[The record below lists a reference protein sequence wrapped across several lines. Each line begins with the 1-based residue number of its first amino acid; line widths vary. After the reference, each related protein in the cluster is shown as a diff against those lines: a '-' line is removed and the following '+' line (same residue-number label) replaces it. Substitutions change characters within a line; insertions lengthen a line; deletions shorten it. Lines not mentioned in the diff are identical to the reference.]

1 MSIGE
6 IYVENLRTGDY
17 KWIEKN
23 TNQWYNLNTDA
34 TEVEVEWNKTNDS
47 IIENELKKGSV
58 RIIKVDE
65 DDNSIRIP
73 NVTFEVLDKDNNL
86 LEKITTNENGEAKT
100 KEYAIR
106 DYEQLKIHEI
116 ETDQW
121 YVLNDEM
128 QTVTLEA
135 NQIKDITFTNEKKK
149 GQIRVIKVDM
159 DNNEVLLE
167 GVTFD
172 ILDEQGNI
180 VDTITTD
187 SNGEAITKRLPIDQ
201 EYTILEK
208 STLQNYVLTE
218 ETQTVTLEQDQ
229 IKDVTFQ
236 NEKKKGQ
243 IRVIKVDMDNNEV
256 LLEGVT
262 FDVLDEQGNVVDT
275 ITTDSNGEATTK
287 RLPIDQKYTVLEKS
301 TLQNY
306 VLTEETQTVTL
317 KPDQIKDITFEN
329 EKLKGYIEI
338 TKLSEDDN
346 KYNGV
351 AAGTPLEGAIF
362 DIYDSENNIVDTV
375 TTGKDGKATSKL
387 LEKGEY
393 TVKEQSSGSI
403 YYLLNENEYKVE
415 IKEHKE
421 IVPITITNK
430 SVEISVSVE
439 KTGYVETQK
448 NDTIKYDF
456 SNVANT
462 SNIYLDSFKW
472 KDYLPTDYIRLTEI
486 VTGTWNQ
493 DITYSITYKTNL
505 NDEERIL
512 ADNLNSKENHKIDC
526 TNIGLQNGEYI
537 TEYSFNFG
545 RVDVGFKE
553 DIAPSIF
560 CKVLDTV
567 KNKDIFTN
575 KTETTGEYE
584 DLEDKDEDEWTT
596 VVYEKDVHA
605 KKLPKTGKV
614 RIVPRQSV

>member
-1 MSIGE
+1 MK
-6 IYVENLRTGDY
+6 RTLG
-17 KWIEKN
+17 KWY
-23 TNQWYNLNTDA
+23 TLNTEP

-47 IIENELKKGSV
+47 VIQNELKKGSIRV
-58 RIIKVDE
+58 IKVDK
-65 DDNSIRIP
+65 DDNAVRIP
-73 NVTFEVLDKDNNL
+73 NVTFEVLDKNNNV
-86 LEKITTNENGEAKT
+86 LEKITTNENGEATT
-100 KEYAIR
+100 KKYPIR

-116 ETDQW
+116 ETDKW
-121 YVLNDEM
+121 YVLDDETK
-128 QTVTLEA
+128 TVKLEA

-172 ILDEQGNI
+172 VLDEKGQV
-180 VDTITTD
+180 VDTIKTD
-187 SNGEAITKRLPIDQ
+187 SKGEATTKRLPIDQ
-201 EYTILEK
+201 KYTVLEK
-208 STLQNYVLTE
+208 STLQNYVLTK
-218 ETQTVTLEQDQ
+218 ETQTITLEQDE
-229 IKDVTFQ
+229 IKDITFE

-243 IRVIKVDMDNNEV
+243 IRVIKVDMDDNEV

-262 FDVLDEQGNVVDT
+262 FDVLDEKGQVVDT
-275 ITTDSNGEATTK
+275 IKTDSKGEATTK

-317 KPDQIKDITFEN
+317 EQDKIKDITFEN
-329 EKLKGYIEI
+329 EKIKGYIEI
-338 TKLSEDDN
+338 TKISEDDN

-375 TTGKDGKATSKL
+375 ITGKDGKATTKL
-387 LEKGEY
+387 LVKGEY
-393 TVKEQSSGSI
+393 TVKEKSSGSI
-403 YYLLNENEYKVE
+403 YYLLNENEYKAE

-421 IVPITITNK
+421 IVPLTITNK

-439 KTGYVETQK
+439 KTGYIETQK

-456 SNVANT
+456 SKIANN

-505 NDEERIL
+505 SSDERIL
-512 ADNLNSKENHKIDC
+512 VENLNSKENHKIDC
-526 TNIGLQNGEYI
+526 TNIGLQDGEYI
-537 TEYSFNFG
+537 TEYCFNFG
-545 RVDVGFKE
+545 RVDIGFKE
-553 DIAPSIF
+553 EIAPSIF

-567 KNKDIFTN
+567 ENKDMFTN
-575 KTETTGEYE
+575 KTETTGKYE
-584 DLEDKDEDEWTT
+584 DLIDTDEDEWTT

-605 KKLPKTGKV
+605 EKLPKTGN
-614 RIVPRQSV
+614 

>member
-1 MSIGE
+1 M
-6 IYVENLRTGDY
+6 
-17 KWIEKN
+17 
-23 TNQWYNLNTDA
+23 
-34 TEVEVEWNKTNDS
+34 
-47 IIENELKKGSV
+47 
-58 RIIKVDE
+58 
-65 DDNSIRIP
+65 
-73 NVTFEVLDKDNNL
+73 
-86 LEKITTNENGEAKT
+86 
-100 KEYAIR
+100 
-106 DYEQLKIHEI
+106 
-116 ETDQW
+116 
-121 YVLNDEM
+121 
-128 QTVTLEA
+128 
-135 NQIKDITFTNEKKK
+135 
-149 GQIRVIKVDM
+149 
-159 DNNEVLLE
+159 
-167 GVTFD
+167 
-172 ILDEQGNI
+172 
-180 VDTITTD
+180 
-187 SNGEAITKRLPIDQ
+187 
-201 EYTILEK
+201 
-208 STLQNYVLTE
+208 
-218 ETQTVTLEQDQ
+218 
-229 IKDVTFQ
+229 
-236 NEKKKGQ
+236 
-243 IRVIKVDMDNNEV
+243 
-256 LLEGVT
+256 
-262 FDVLDEQGNVVDT
+262 
-275 ITTDSNGEATTK
+275 
-287 RLPIDQKYTVLEKS
+287 
-301 TLQNY
+301 
-306 VLTEETQTVTL
+306 
-317 KPDQIKDITFEN
+317 
-329 EKLKGYIEI
+329 
-338 TKLSEDDN
+338 
-346 KYNGV
+346 
-351 AAGTPLEGAIF
+351 
-362 DIYDSENNIVDTV
+362 
-375 TTGKDGKATSKL
+375 

-526 TNIGLQNGEYI
+526 TNIGLQDGEYI

-567 KNKDIFTN
+567 ENKDIFTN

-605 KKLPKTGKV
+605 KKLPKTGK
-614 RIVPRQSV
+614 

>member
-1 MSIGE
+1 MKKILG
-6 IYVENLRTGDY
+6 
-17 KWIEKN
+17 K
-23 TNQWYNLNTDA
+23 WYNLNTEP

-47 IIENELKKGSV
+47 IIQNELKKGSV
-58 RIIKVDE
+58 RVIKVDK

-73 NVTFEVLDKDNNL
+73 NVTFEILDKNNNV

-106 DYEQLKIHEI
+106 DYDQLKIREI
-116 ETDQW
+116 ETNQW
-121 YVLNDEM
+121 YSLNNETK
-128 QTVTLEA
+128 TVKLES

-149 GQIRVIKVDM
+149 GQIRVIKVD
-159 DNNEVLLE
+159 
-167 GVTFD
+167 
-172 ILDEQGNI
+172 
-180 VDTITTD
+180 
-187 SNGEAITKRLPIDQ
+187 K
-201 EYTILEK
+201 
-208 STLQNYVLTE
+208 
-218 ETQTVTLEQDQ
+218 
-229 IKDVTFQ
+229 
-236 NEKKKGQ
+236 
-243 IRVIKVDMDNNEV
+243 DNNEV

-262 FDVLDEQGNVVDT
+262 FDVLDEKGQVVDT
-275 ITTDSNGEATTK
+275 IKTDSKGEAITK

-317 KPDQIKDITFEN
+317 EQDQIKDITFEN
-329 EKLKGYIEI
+329 EKKKGQIKVIKVDMDDNEVLLEGVTFDILDEKGQVVDTIKTDSKGEAITKRLPIDQKYTVLEKSTLQNYVLTEETQTVTLEQDQIKNITFENEKIKGYIEI
-338 TKLSEDDN
+338 TKISEDDN

-351 AAGTPLEGAIF
+351 TAGTPLEGAIF

-375 TTGKDGKATSKL
+375 TTGKDGKAKTTL
-387 LEKGEY
+387 LVKGDY
-393 TVKEQSSGSI
+393 VVKEKSSGSI

-421 IVPITITNK
+421 IVPVTITNK
-430 SVEISVSVE
+430 SVEISVDVE
-439 KTGYVETQK
+439 KTGYIETQK

-456 SNVANT
+456 SNIANT

-505 NDEERIL
+505 NSEERIL
-512 ADNLNSKENHKIDC
+512 KENLNSKENHKIDC
-526 TNIGLQNGEYI
+526 TNIELHDGEYI

-553 DIAPSIF
+553 EIAPSIF

-567 KNKDIFTN
+567 ENKNTFTN
-575 KTETTGEYE
+575 RTETIGEYE
-584 DLEDKDEDEWTT
+584 DLKEKAEDEWTT
-596 VVYEKDVHA
+596 VIYEKDVHA
-605 KKLPKTGKV
+605 KKLPKTGN
-614 RIVPRQSV
+614 

>member
-1 MSIGE
+1 MK
-6 IYVENLRTGDY
+6 RTLG
-17 KWIEKN
+17 KWY
-23 TNQWYNLNTDA
+23 TLNTEP

-47 IIENELKKGSV
+47 VIQNELKKGSIRV
-58 RIIKVDE
+58 IKVDK
-65 DDNSIRIP
+65 DDNAVRIP
-73 NVTFEVLDKDNNL
+73 NVTFEVLDKNNNV
-86 LEKITTNENGEAKT
+86 LEKITTNENGEATT
-100 KEYAIR
+100 KKYPIR

-116 ETDQW
+116 ETDKW
-121 YVLNDEM
+121 YVLDDETK
-128 QTVTLEA
+128 TVKLEA

-172 ILDEQGNI
+172 VLDEKGQV
-180 VDTITTD
+180 VDTIKTD
-187 SNGEAITKRLPIDQ
+187 SKGEATTKRLPIDQ
-201 EYTILEK
+201 KYTVLEK
-208 STLQNYVLTE
+208 STLQNYVLTK
-218 ETQTVTLEQDQ
+218 ETQTVTLEQDE
-229 IKDVTFQ
+229 IKDITFE

-243 IRVIKVDMDNNEV
+243 IRVIKVDMDDNEV

-262 FDVLDEQGNVVDT
+262 FDVLDEKGQVVDT
-275 ITTDSNGEATTK
+275 IKTDSKGEATTK

-317 KPDQIKDITFEN
+317 EQDKIKDITFEN
-329 EKLKGYIEI
+329 EKIKGYIEI
-338 TKLSEDDN
+338 TKISEDDN

-375 TTGKDGKATSKL
+375 ITGKDGKATTKL
-387 LEKGEY
+387 LVKGEY
-393 TVKEQSSGSI
+393 TVKEKSSGSI
-403 YYLLNENEYKVE
+403 YYLLNENEYKAE

-421 IVPITITNK
+421 IVPLTITNK

-439 KTGYVETQK
+439 KTGYIETQK

-456 SNVANT
+456 SKIANN

-505 NDEERIL
+505 SSDERIL
-512 ADNLNSKENHKIDC
+512 VENLNSKENHKIDC
-526 TNIGLQNGEYI
+526 TNIGLQDGEYI
-537 TEYSFNFG
+537 TEYCFNFG
-545 RVDVGFKE
+545 RVDIGFKE
-553 DIAPSIF
+553 EIAPSIF

-567 KNKDIFTN
+567 ENKDMFTN
-575 KTETTGEYE
+575 KTETTGKYE
-584 DLEDKDEDEWTT
+584 DLIDTDEDEWTT

-605 KKLPKTGKV
+605 EKLPKTGN
-614 RIVPRQSV
+614 

>member
-23 TNQWYNLNTDA
+23 TNQWYNLNTDT

-58 RIIKVDE
+58 RVIKVDE

-73 NVTFEVLDKDNNL
+73 NVTFEILDKDNNL

-128 QTVTLEA
+128 QTITLEA

-201 EYTILEK
+201 KYTILEK

-218 ETQTVTLEQDQ
+218 ETQTVTLEQDK

-287 RLPIDQKYTVLEKS
+287 RLPIDQEYTILEKS

-306 VLTEETQTVTL
+306 VLTEETQTVIL
-317 KPDQIKDITFEN
+317 EQNQIKDITFEN
-329 EKLKGYIEI
+329 EKIKGYIEI

-346 KYNGV
+346 KYNGIV
-351 AAGTPLEGAIF
+351 AGTPLEGAIF

-526 TNIGLQNGEYI
+526 TNIGLQDGEYI

-567 KNKDIFTN
+567 ENKDIFTN

-605 KKLPKTGKV
+605 KKLPKTGK
-614 RIVPRQSV
+614 